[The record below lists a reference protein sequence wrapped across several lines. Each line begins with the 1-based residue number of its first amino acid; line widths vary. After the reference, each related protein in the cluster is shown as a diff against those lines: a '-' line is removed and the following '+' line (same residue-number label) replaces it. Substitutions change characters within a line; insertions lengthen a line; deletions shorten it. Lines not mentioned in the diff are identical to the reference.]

1 MKKKFWVAVALILS
15 MAAVIVGWG
24 AWLNYSDED
33 QIARRMVSRSVEL
46 TAAKA
51 ARRQLTPTVLLD
63 SIRFSSDS
71 MTDAMALT
79 EGRIVHWNVEKNDE
93 VRQGDVL
100 ASMVNENIPLK
111 IQQAESAIARA
122 DAMLAQ
128 AKSNYERQGRLLDR
142 RATSQA
148 KFEEAEAQYLAA
160 QGARKEAGA
169 QLDQLMVQRDW
180 LNVRSPLDGE
190 ILIVYQREGSY
201 VQAGTPVALVGDFTR
216 LTFSVNVADED
227 ARHLEVG
234 ETGFLSFP
242 ARKVASKAYDTN
254 YGRGNRRNESEA
266 RAVLKEV
273 VPPLSEP
280 ADIRRLVWE
289 VDNRARIF
297 EPMVYT
303 GITIRIGKPY
313 EALTVPLAAMMDKA
327 YNQVFVVDGE
337 GILHSRRVATGAY
350 DDTYIEVYDGLSE
363 GETVVVGN
371 MDGLEDGMRVEA
383 HLEGET

>member
-63 SIRFSSDS
+63 AIRFSSDS

-160 QGARKEAGA
+160 QGGRREAQA
-169 QLDQLMVQRDW
+169 QLDQLMVQQDW

-216 LTFSVNVADED
+216 LSFSMNVADED

-234 ETGFLSFP
+234 ATGFLSFP

-289 VDNRARIF
+289 VDNRARVF

-327 YNQVFVVDGE
+327 YNQVFVVDGG

>member
-201 VQAGTPVALVGDFTR
+201 VQAGTPIALVGDFTR
-216 LTFSVNVADED
+216 LSFSVNVADED

-234 ETGFLSFP
+234 ATGFLSFP

-289 VDNRARIF
+289 VDNRARVF

-337 GILHSRRVATGAY
+337 GILHSRRVETGAY

-383 HLEGET
+383 RLEGET

>member
-63 SIRFSSDS
+63 AIRFSSDS

-93 VRQGDVL
+93 VRQGAVL

-216 LTFSVNVADED
+216 LSFSVNVADED

-234 ETGFLSFP
+234 ATGFLSFP

-280 ADIRRLVWE
+280 ADIRRMVWE
-289 VDNRARIF
+289 VDNRARVF

-327 YNQVFVVDGE
+327 YNQVFVVDGG

>member
-63 SIRFSSDS
+63 AIRFSSDS

-216 LTFSVNVADED
+216 LSFSVNVADED

-234 ETGFLSFP
+234 ATGFLSFP

-289 VDNRARIF
+289 VDNRARVF

-337 GILHSRRVATGAY
+337 GAGQASISKPNGGPWAV
-350 DDTYIEVYDGLSE
+350 S
-363 GETVVVGN
+363 
-371 MDGLEDGMRVEA
+371 LE
-383 HLEGET
+383 

>member
-15 MAAVIVGWG
+15 MAVVIVGWG

-63 SIRFSSDS
+63 AIRFSSDS

-169 QLDQLMVQRDW
+169 QLDQLMVQR
-180 LNVRSPLDGE
+180 S
-190 ILIVYQREGSY
+190 
-201 VQAGTPVALVGDFTR
+201 
-216 LTFSVNVADED
+216 
-227 ARHLEVG
+227 
-234 ETGFLSFP
+234 
-242 ARKVASKAYDTN
+242 
-254 YGRGNRRNESEA
+254 
-266 RAVLKEV
+266 
-273 VPPLSEP
+273 
-280 ADIRRLVWE
+280 
-289 VDNRARIF
+289 
-297 EPMVYT
+297 
-303 GITIRIGKPY
+303 
-313 EALTVPLAAMMDKA
+313 
-327 YNQVFVVDGE
+327 
-337 GILHSRRVATGAY
+337 
-350 DDTYIEVYDGLSE
+350 
-363 GETVVVGN
+363 
-371 MDGLEDGMRVEA
+371 
-383 HLEGET
+383 

>member
-63 SIRFSSDS
+63 AIRFSSDS

-216 LTFSVNVADED
+216 LSFSMNVADED

-234 ETGFLSFP
+234 ATGFLSFP

-289 VDNRARIF
+289 VDNRARVF

-337 GILHSRRVATGAY
+337 GILHSRSVATGAY